1 MIRVAAK
8 LALGPLLLWQA
19 QHVRRTTPRLPV
31 AGGALAGEIGT
42 GARLRLLVVGES
54 TAVGVGAAHH
64 GEALAGELAGRIA
77 AKIGRRVAWRV
88 LGENGATARRTR
100 RLVEA
105 THAEADLA
113 VVALGVNDVLE
124 QTRLA
129 RWRRDVAALV
139 AALQERTGARDVIL
153 LEVPPLAKFPALPR
167 PLRDVL
173 GADSRRL
180 DAALARLAARLDAP
194 DRRVRHYRFAFDGAR
209 EFFARDGFHPSALGY
224 ARWAELIASR
234 FAQESAGESTD

>member
-19 QHVRRTTPRLPV
+19 QRVRRTTPRLPV

-77 AKIGRRVAWRV
+77 AKVGRRVAWRV
-88 LGENGATARRTR
+88 LGENGATARRTL

-180 DAALARLAARLDAP
+180 DAVLARLAARLDAP

-224 ARWAELIASR
+224 ARWTELIASR